1 MFLPLAKRVTKILPL
16 FHTLAASGKKNTP
29 CSTNYIKI
37 SKYKQP
43 IYNRYI

>member
-1 MFLPLAKRVTKILPL
+1 MFLPLAKRVTKIPPL
-16 FHTLAASGKKNTP
+16 FHTLSASGRKNTP

-43 IYNRYI
+43 ICNRYM